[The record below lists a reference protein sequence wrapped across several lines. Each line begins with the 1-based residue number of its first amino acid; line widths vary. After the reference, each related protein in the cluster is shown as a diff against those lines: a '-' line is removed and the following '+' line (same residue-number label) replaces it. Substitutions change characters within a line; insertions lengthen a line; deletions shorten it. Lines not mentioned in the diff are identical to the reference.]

1 MKEVAAFL
9 QHCKPFYLATMDGDK
24 PQVRPF
30 GALCEFED
38 KLLSYHDEQ
47 KSRVS
52 SDEAESEC
60 SHLRYV

>member
-38 KLLSYHDEQ
+38 KLYLSRRT
-47 KSRVS
+47 KKPCIVR
-52 SDEAESEC
+52 
-60 SHLRYV
+60 